1 MIFAKLSD
9 FRVARPTA
17 AFRVASPQGTALAAG
32 PATSRGGLRAAHR
45 TLRVS
50 PWDQPPFAEHP
61 RRGRLVGDRA
71 ATCPRRGSR
80 RDRGASCK
88 DTSRRRLILYYDTFL
103 ALGLPVPRLHQFY
116 GGTSGMRGLLKVLVR
131 QTRVYYQL
139 VNMVTNIPMDAAV
152 IIPAAA
158 QPIYRSGRELTRI
171 PIILELLVSRTTRTI
186 RGGASTPLSTAE

>member
-1 MIFAKLSD
+1 M
-9 FRVARPTA
+9 PN
-17 AFRVASPQGTALAAG
+17 GW
-32 PATSRGGLRAAHR
+32 TSRSLPAGGQPQRRDPRLAEAASSRH
-45 TLRVS
+45 
-50 PWDQPPFAEHP
+50 
-61 RRGRLVGDRA
+61 RLVG
-71 ATCPRRGSR
+71 
-80 RDRGASCK
+80 
-88 DTSRRRLILYYDTFL
+88 DTSRRRLILYYGTFL

-116 GGTSGMRGLLKVLVR
+116 GGTSGRGGPLKVLVR

-158 QPIYRSGRELTRI
+158 HPIYRSGRELTRI